1 MTWYRSQKDP
11 ESPIVTDSKVQY
23 KTIAMTRRRKTVQ
36 KRFHLPWLIAGVLY
50 SSLAFNL
57 PQVTAEPPA
66 QTKKEETSP
75 SPEQTDSDFSQ
86 ALENLKIFFGGLTS
100 FQA

>member
-1 MTWYRSQKDP
+1 MTWYRSRKDP
-11 ESPIVTDSKVQY
+11 ESPIVTDSKVRY
-23 KTIAMTRRRKTVQ
+23 ETIAMTRRRKTVQ
-36 KRFHLPWLIAGVLY
+36 KRFHLPLLIAGVLY

-75 SPEQTDSDFSQ
+75 SPAQTDSEFSQ
-86 ALENLKIFFGGLTS
+86 AQEDLKKLVG
-100 FQA
+100 